1 MHGCMTVILYFIVIQ
16 WSQKTGPA
24 DQTRPRIAKKHIA
37 KVVTGVGP

>member
-1 MHGCMTVILYFIVIQ
+1 MYGCMTVIRYLIVIQ

-37 KVVTGVGP
+37 KIVTGVGP